1 MVMNTG
7 IGVLITGTGPGEM
20 SRITWNYK
28 IELHFLFYIQILTY
42 FNIGRFVIGRLMHCM
57 FVTLGVF
64 LIGLKGTGSRS

>member
-42 FNIGRFVIGRLMHCM
+42 FNIGRFVIGRFVIGRFVIGRLLHWM

-64 LIGLKGTGSRS
+64 